1 MVQLIVGGLCEK
13 AREHRSLDLVASF
26 CRVVILRCCCRNI
39 VIRSLLSNDTLC
51 LVSYFLILLLFC
63 LLLCLILL
71 IILIGTQ
78 IAKQSLNIN
87 EIISGHVVAKRS
99 CNKKPLVKDECI
111 LHMHGN
117 S

>member
-1 MVQLIVGGLCEK
+1 MSCKLFFNFII
-13 AREHRSLDLVASF
+13 
-26 CRVVILRCCCRNI
+26 ILPI
-39 VIRSLLSNDTLC
+39 I
-51 LVSYFLILLLFC
+51 I
-63 LLLCLILL
+63 LILL